1 MRNGLLLGVDVGAG
15 SLRAALVR
23 SHGRVVAAAAIPLA
37 VREPRA
43 GWAELDPERWWA
55 ALCTAIAR
63 VLRAMPRGG
72 SVQGLC
78 VCGLTRTQVLL
89 DRRGR
94 ALGPAI
100 LFRDRRAA
108 GVAREMAGVT
118 AFDAAARLAWIARHQ
133 PARFGRVHA
142 VVEPKDFMSYRLT
155 GVLAADTVTQSRQ
168 RAAAPFAP
176 REIVAPWQQVGV
188 VRAVAPPLA
197 RIAGVPV
204 FAGALDTWASAVG
217 AGAVQPGQAYD
228 IAGTSEAV
236 GLVTASR
243 PQAREL
249 VTLDWTERSHQVGGP
264 TQAGADCARWCHAT
278 FRVRGTLAEA
288 IERAGRRAPHCDR
301 PIFLPY
307 LAGERAPVW
316 SSEVRGA
323 FHGVDRASAPDD
335 FLWAVL
341 EGVAMAVRDIVE
353 HAQRASATAAAELRV
368 AGGGARSNAWCRMK
382 ADIVGVPVLRA
393 NEAETGVIGAAI
405 AAAVGLR
412 LHASVSDAAAAM
424 APPGRRFEPRRAN
437 AALYDARAAKYR
449 EVKAAALALAED
461 THR

>member
-1 MRNGLLLGVDVGAG
+1 MRNGLLLGVDVGAS

-23 SHGRVVAAAAIPLA
+23 GHGRVVAATAIPLA
-37 VREPRA
+37 AREPRD
-43 GWAELDPERWWA
+43 GWSEIEPERWWT
-55 ALCTAIAR
+55 ALCAAIAR
-63 VLRAMPRGG
+63 ALRAMPPGG
-72 SVQGLC
+72 VVQGLC
-78 VCGLTRTQVLL
+78 ICGLTRTQVLL

-108 GVAREMAGVT
+108 GLAREMDGVT
-118 AFDAAARLAWIARHQ
+118 AFDPAARLAWIARHR
-133 PARFGRVHA
+133 PARFGRIHA
-142 VVEPKDFMSYRLT
+142 VVEPKDFMNYRLT

-168 RAAAPFAP
+168 RGAAPFAP
-176 REIVAPWQQVGV
+176 REALAPWQQVGV
-188 VRAVAPPLA
+188 VQAVAPPLA

-217 AGAVQPGQAYD
+217 AGAVRPGQAYD
-228 IAGTSEAV
+228 VAGTSEAV

-243 PQAREL
+243 AQAREL
-249 VTLDWTERSHQVGGP
+249 VALDWTERSHQVGGP
-264 TQAGADCARWCHAT
+264 TQAGADCARWCHTT
-278 FRVRGTLAEA
+278 FRIRGSLTEA
-288 IERAGRRAPHCDR
+288 IERAGRGAPRGDR

-323 FHGVDRASAPDD
+323 FHGVDRASTPDD

-353 HAQRASATAAAELRV
+353 HAQRTSGTAATELRA
-368 AGGGARSNAWCRMK
+368 AGGGARSDAWCRMK
-382 ADIVGVPVLRA
+382 ADVVGIPVLRA
-393 NEAETGVIGAAI
+393 KQAETGVIGAAI

-412 LHASVSDAAAAM
+412 RYASVSEAADVMAA
-424 APPGRRFEPRRAN
+424 PGRRFEPRHAL
-437 AALYDARAAKYR
+437 AALFDARAAKYR
-449 EVKAAALALAED
+449 QVKAAALALAEGAGS
-461 THR
+461 